1 MERKA
6 CCLSKWMVQNG
17 ILNPIVSWLPTGG
30 LYVVT
35 AALGPA
41 SQECFYPGMTLSLT
55 PPLSRGLDTLLVIG
69 STRVT
74 LVLCIGDS
82 VKFVD
87 NSYS

>member
-6 CCLSKWMVQNG
+6 CGLSKWIQNG
-17 ILNPIVSWLPTGG
+17 SLNPIVLWLPTGG
-30 LYVVT
+30 LYVVM
-35 AALGPA
+35 AALGPTY
-41 SQECFYPGMTLSLT
+41 QECFHPGMTLSLT
-55 PPLSRGLDTLLVIG
+55 LPLSRGLDTLPVID